1 MSDDPCDLPRRHV
14 LRTTSLA
21 LGAVALGVAAG
32 GAQAAAPVAA
42 AEATTPPRLRLVLA
56 QWSLQRMLLA
66 GDLDP
71 LDFPRAARR
80 QFGLDAVAYGG
91 SFLKGQVRD
100 TDAIADLARRAGDEG
115 VAGVVLT
122 CDGVG
127 RLGDPDD
134 KARTQAVENHF
145 PWVEAAKRLGCP
157 AIRVDAASGGPP
169 EEQEKLLADG
179 IARLAEYAAQ
189 MKMTVL
195 VANHGQPASN
205 AAWLAGLIRAVGR
218 PDVAALPD
226 VGSFADYDRYLG
238 MEQLAPVARG
248 LTATAHEFDNDGE
261 DVRTNYRR
269 LLRIAVDGGYRGWL
283 AVAYAGKALPEPE
296 GVRTTKRLLERI
308 RRELVA

>member
-1 MSDDPCDLPRRHV
+1 MSDDPRDLPRRHV

-32 GAQAAAPVAA
+32 GARAAAPVAA

-91 SFLKGQVRD
+91 PFLKGQVRD

-115 VAGVVLT
+115 VTGVVLT

-134 KARTQAVENHF
+134 KVRTQAVENHF

-157 AIRVDAASGGPP
+157 AIRVDAASGGTP

-189 MKMTVL
+189 MKMAVL

-248 LTATAHEFDNDGE
+248 LAATAHEFDNDGE

-283 AVAYAGKALPEPE
+283 AVAYTGKALPEPE